1 MGIKGPRGVELLQG
15 ELVTLAAS
23 AARTASANG
32 TAVQLNG
39 ERKRLVVVCAITA
52 SAHEAG
58 DTLDVYV
65 DFSLNGTTF
74 YNAVHFT
81 QQAGNGAARTEY
93 AVLDPSNPG
102 TAVINV
108 TADAAAAAVRPALFG
123 PYVRARW
130 AIVDSGDAD
139 SSHTFSVIAYAE

>member
-1 MGIKGPRGVELLQG
+1 MQSPRGTNLLQG
-15 ELVTLAAS
+15 ETITLAAS
-23 AARTASANG
+23 AARTANGNG
-32 TAVQLNG
+32 TAVQING
-39 ERKRLVVVCAITA
+39 ERRRFIVVNRITA
-52 SAHEAG
+52 SATDAG

-65 DFSLNGTTF
+65 DFSLDNTVW

-108 TADAAAAAVRPALFG
+108 TADAAAGAVRPALFG
-123 PYVRARW
+123 PYIRARW
-130 AIVDSGDAD
+130 AIVDGAPGAGDQ
-139 SSHTFSVIAYAE
+139 SHTFSVIAYAV